1 MTQAEEPEIDLAAA
15 LKLPGPGLQPTK
27 SHKPTRARAK
37 PAKFPSTNNINTS
50 SMGIKDTNL
59 EDTTLLS
66 DSSKINQGVPL
77 KDQLTQ
83 KELKF
88 LDIYLSGEVTMERA
102 MLLAGYENYHPRY
115 VYDKASKILQKYESQ
130 GEVLKKYSG
139 PSDLVRSRSQRG
151 SRSWPQRASQRWA
164 QLNAH
169 ALAAK
174 CLQMTQEVAPIR
186 VGFQLIIKCSQ
197 EESQLEP
204 GRVRPAIIYLRE
216 HGIKED

>member
-50 SMGIKDTNL
+50 KMGIKDTNL

-130 GEVLKKYSG
+130 GGGAQKIFRAIGFGEVSVAKGIKKLATKGKSEVG
-139 PSDLVRSRSQRG
+139 P
-151 SRSWPQRASQRWA
+151 
-164 QLNAH
+164 
-169 ALAAK
+169 AK
-174 CLQMTQEVAPIR
+174 CS
-186 VGFQLIIKCSQ
+186 C
-197 EESQLEP
+197 P
-204 GRVRPAIIYLRE
+204 GRQMPANDARGCADSCGVPANYQV
-216 HGIKED
+216 